1 MNATYMSNDVGAQD
15 AVLLDRL
22 RVIVGD
28 THVITDPPTLQ
39 GYTTDW
45 TGRWRG
51 EAVAVVRPATTDEVS
66 AVVAAC
72 YERRTP
78 ITAQGGNT
86 GLVGGAIPSAG
97 SVVLST
103 RRLNSID
110 TIDPVG
116 RIIAAGAGTTVAEAD
131 EAASKHGLRFGIDL
145 ASRDSATLGGIVATN
160 AGGVRMVRH
169 GNTRA
174 QLLGVEAVL
183 SEGLVLS
190 RWIPLVK
197 DNVGYDLP
205 GLLAGSEGTLAIV
218 TKVLMKLIT
227 PAPETQ
233 VVFAGVDNIDAA
245 LDICDRFRRHGLTIE
260 AAEIMTAEGVAM
272 VCHHSDARHP
282 FDQPSPLYTL
292 LEISSPAD
300 TEAAVLEVLSE
311 LEDTLDDAIVE
322 PGPARKLWQ
331 IRESHTECI
340 SRASSTPVV
349 KLDVAVPLPAMSKF
363 ITALESA
370 LTAEFNEVTPI
381 LFGHFADGNIHVNII
396 DVPPGISNLVTGRV
410 FEIVAAHHGSISA
423 EHGIGRAKR
432 PWIALG
438 RSPVDVSLMK
448 QIKSALDPRGI
459 LNPDVLLPAEP
470 TELTRT

>member
-1 MNATYMSNDVGAQD
+1 MGTQN
-15 AVLLDRL
+15 AVLLNCL
-22 RVIVGD
+22 RAIVGD
-28 THVITDPPTLQ
+28 AHVITDAITMQ
-39 GYTTDW
+39 SYTIDW
-45 TGRWRG
+45 TGRWQG
-51 EAVAVVRPATTDEVS
+51 EAVAVVRPGTTDEVS

-72 YERRTP
+72 HERRIP

-97 SVVLST
+97 SIVLST
-103 RRLNSID
+103 QRLNSID

-116 RIIAAGAGTTVAEAD
+116 RIIAAGAGVTVAMAD
-131 EAASKHGLRFGIDL
+131 DAASKHGLQFGIDL

-183 SEGLVLS
+183 SDGAVLS

-205 GLLAGSEGTLAIV
+205 GLLAGSEGTLAII
-218 TKVLMKLIT
+218 TKVLMKLTT
-227 PAPETQ
+227 PPPETQ
-233 VVFAGVDNIDAA
+233 VVLAGVSTIEAA
-245 LDICDRFRRHGLTIE
+245 LNLCDRMRRHGLTVE
-260 AAEIMTAEGVAM
+260 AAEIMTTDGVAL
-272 VCHHSDARHP
+272 VCSHSDARHP
-282 FDQPSPLYTL
+282 FGQPSPLYTL
-292 LEISSPAD
+292 IEISSSGD
-300 TEAAVLEVLSE
+300 TEATVLEILSASA
-311 LEDTLDDAIVE
+311 DTMDDAIVE

-349 KLDVAVPLPAMSKF
+349 KLDVAVPLPEMSTF

-370 LTAEFNEVTPI
+370 LAAEFSEVTPI
-381 LFGHFADGNIHVNII
+381 LFGHFADGNIHVNILN
-396 DVPPGISNLVTGRV
+396 VPTAASNAITDRV

-423 EHGIGRAKR
+423 EHGIGRAKKS
-432 PWIALG
+432 WITLG
-438 RSPVDVSLMK
+438 RSPVDIRIMK
-448 QIKSALDPRGI
+448 QIKSALDPRCL
-459 LNPDVLLPAEP
+459 LNPDVLLPTASAES
-470 TELTRT
+470 TQT